1 LFVEKAQRKHSPFD
15 YSLPHVAQ
23 TDEDKQA
30 TDSYSPHEHYSH
42 FAELRL
48 GWLVDLFAELNCIFA
63 GRGVIQGSHTA
74 TTVPETV
81 GPALFDV
88 FVGRTASE
96 GYLGVE
102 GVCRKVHGATC

>member
-1 LFVEKAQRKHSPFD
+1 
-15 YSLPHVAQ
+15 
-23 TDEDKQA
+23 
-30 TDSYSPHEHYSH
+30 
-42 FAELRL
+42 
-48 GWLVDLFAELNCIFA
+48 
-63 GRGVIQGSHTA
+63 
-74 TTVPETV
+74 VPETV